1 MDFELIIRRKCN
13 NMRHTTIKILTIITL
28 IIFGMT
34 SALADPIVTE
44 STSNST
50 VTTTGNSKTT
60 VKSPPPSAISPS
72 INSSNSDLCTVGIS
86 GAVQTQILGI
96 SGGSTVRDL
105 NCERLKLAKTIYDMG
120 MKVAAVSVM
129 CQDDRVFRAMEMAG
143 TPCPF
148 LGKIGDEAQ
157 QKWDANKDLKPTNKE
172 KETRKNDKLEGAM
185 QGIGIVGFLM
195 LLL

>member
-1 MDFELIIRRKCN
+1 MDFELIIRRKCET
-13 NMRHTTIKILTIITL
+13 MRHTTIKILTIITL

-50 VTTTGNSKTT
+50 VTTKGDNKTT

-72 INSSNSDLCTVGIS
+72 INSSDSDLCTVGIS

-157 QKWDANKDLKPTNKE
+157 KEWDANKDLKPINKE

-185 QGIGIVGFLM
+185 QGIGLVGLLI

>member
-1 MDFELIIRRKCN
+1 MKNQLIAIVAL
-13 NMRHTTIKILTIITL
+13 ILVMVSTHVH
-28 IIFGMT
+28 
-34 SALADPIVTE
+34 AEPIVTE

-50 VTTTGNSKTT
+50 VTTNGNNKTT

-72 INSSNSDLCTVGIS
+72 INNSNADLCTVGVS

-96 SGGSTVRDL
+96 SAGKTVRDM
-105 NCERLKLAKTIYDMG
+105 NCERLKLSKTMYDMG
-120 MKVAAVSVM
+120 MKVAAVSIM
-129 CQDDRVFRAMEMAG
+129 CQDQRVFDAMEMAG

-157 QKWDANKDLKPTNKE
+157 KEWDANKDLKPINKE
-172 KETRKNDKLEGAM
+172 NETRKNDKLEGAM
-185 QGIGIVGFLM
+185 QGIGLVGLLI

>member
-1 MDFELIIRRKCN
+1 MKVLLQTLMLLSFLALG
-13 NMRHTTIKILTIITL
+13 TT
-28 IIFGMT
+28 
-34 SALADPIVTE
+34 AYADPIVTE
-44 STSNST
+44 STSNSN
-50 VTTTGNSKTT
+50 VTTKGTTETT

-120 MKVAAVSVM
+120 MKVAAVSIM

-148 LGKIGDEAQ
+148 LGKIGEEAQ
-157 QKWDANKDLKPTNKE
+157 QEWDANDDLKPINKE
-172 KETRKNDKLEGAM
+172 EETRKNDKLEGAM
-185 QGIGIVGFLM
+185 QGIGIVG
-195 LLL
+195 LLLFLL

>member
-1 MDFELIIRRKCN
+1 MKVL
-13 NMRHTTIKILTIITL
+13 LQTL
-28 IIFGMT
+28 
-34 SALADPIVTE
+34 ALLFLVLGSNVSYADPIVTE

-50 VTTTGNSKTT
+50 VTTKGDTKTT

-120 MKVAAVSVM
+120 MKVAAVSIM

-148 LGKIGDEAQ
+148 LGKIGNEAQ
-157 QKWDANKDLKPTNKE
+157 QEWDANADLKPINKE
-172 KETRKNDKLEGAM
+172 EETRKNDKLEGAM
-185 QGIGIVGFLM
+185 QGIGLVGI
-195 LLL
+195 LLLLL